1 MTERGG
7 DDGPGRGLSRGL
19 SALIGDDAKVL
30 SPPSEPQHV
39 PVEFLRP
46 SSFQPRRHFDETA
59 IAALADSIRAKGVL
73 QPLLVRRDP
82 AVGGS
87 YEIVAGER
95 RWRAAQIAQLHEV
108 PVIVRD
114 LADREA
120 LEIVLVEN
128 VQREDLTPL
137 EEAEGYKR
145 LLDEFSPGL
154 EDLAKTVGKSR
165 SHVANMMRLLALPE
179 AVKTMLDSGRL
190 TAGHARALLAAR
202 DPAALAGEVA
212 ERGLNVRQTERLV
225 RRERRRRTA
234 ATVAD
239 ADTGALERGLSD
251 RLGLQVKIRQRVR
264 GGGRLEIRYRNL
276 EQLDD
281 IVRRLSGEDG

>member
-7 DDGPGRGLSRGL
+7 DARPRRGLARGL
-19 SALIGDDAKVL
+19 SALLGDAQVL
-30 SPPSEPQHV
+30 SPPSETGLRHV

-46 SSFQPRRHFDETA
+46 SRFQTRRHFDDTA
-59 IAALADSIRAKGVL
+59 MAALAESIRAKGVL
-73 QPLLVRRDP
+73 QPLVVRRDP

-87 YEIVAGER
+87 YEIVVGER
-95 RWRAAQIAQLHEV
+95 RWRAAQLAQLHEV

-114 LADREA
+114 LTDREA

-137 EEAEGYKR
+137 EEAAGYKR
-145 LLDEFSPGL
+145 LVDEFSPSH
-154 EDLAKTVGKSR
+154 EELAKAVGKSR
-165 SHVANMMRLLALPE
+165 SHIANTMRLLALPE

-202 DPAALAGEVA
+202 DPAALSREVA

-225 RRERRRRTA
+225 RRERRRRA
-234 ATVAD
+234 APVAD
-239 ADTGALERGLSD
+239 ADTLALERGLTD
-251 RLGLQVKIRQRVR
+251 RLGLQVNIRQRVR
-264 GGGRLEIRYRNL
+264 GGGRLEIRYRTL

-281 IVRRLSGEDG
+281 IVRRLGGEGG